1 MSTAVSSACLLFP
14 LLMSSENHPTLCLFG
29 AVNQDTRLQSRAPCH
44 VDNPR
49 QFYEDICN
57 NYFFPPANPE
67 DLCHFLDCVPKND
80 SCYYRRLWFDLDFH
94 SKKLEE
100 VDVFDNKDEIMEK
113 FIIDLVFFC
122 RKFYDVRKDLKII
135 VTRKEIGL
143 KKYSNTEEYSAGYHV
158 YTNMFVLG
166 KYLPTLYKM
175 MCKNNELLLDIKDL
189 GINTPFE
196 TFVDKSVI
204 GNPKQNNGCMFL
216 GCTKNN
222 VPSTYYL
229 YLSFEFGEWRDIDTI
244 NGNDELKKLFYGT
257 LLNYPD
263 DDRDQFCEWSN
274 PELFDN
280 IMKNCHTNRYVDRL
294 SNASEDTLKSA
305 SDMKGVKAKSMEL
318 TVAQM
323 DDIYLPKLVLYY
335 EALATINKGALFD
348 QHDTWFK
355 ICAATKQIY
364 NEKSALD
371 LFYHYSNE
379 KGHHRDLA
387 YFNETWNNM
396 KCDEYIHSNYI
407 LTTLLKYNLIDPSE
421 KNDYTFML
429 LLNSWKGNG
438 TIDSSTIVNLF
449 HLYYFNDIYAVYTN
463 LSDFTLY
470 KYDEYNVL
478 RKVDEYYDLRYF
490 ERAFTSFICEIL
502 KIFRS
507 SQLYKEDEDYI
518 KDIENKIKQASVKNR
533 KNFKEWRETYLT
545 LFGIPYATFINK
557 YMVMEELHIYTQV
570 GCICPYPVDKVICG
584 DTFSIQKYEKE
595 DMIFEELLLGAKY
608 IENWSDDEM
617 GKQVV
622 EQFNTHIMRYCGF
635 STQYAELMKSI
646 LTSAFYINTQN
657 KIAYILYGP
666 TGANG
671 KTVTIDLLAAIVG
684 KNQCVVVNPD
694 NLDENSISPKLVDM
708 SNKCMYYMNELV
720 DEDTSGKK
728 RTYNPFQSRIFKE
741 IAEKKSGSTARQLY
755 SNVYANINYTGILF
769 ITSNVQPTAINAS
782 PIARRVCFLPS
793 CCRFFPPGSKQLYEY
808 QVDESLPPKKQ
819 EKVLVLKPNHYE
831 MDPTIPELFRKY
843 KDYIFSYLVQN
854 YFFKSRCISLKV
866 LEEEEHIAA
875 CKTKFFNKATEGYD
889 IKDFVEKYI
898 NIDPYNANVVTIE
911 EIFAF
916 YKKINE
922 KNNYTIKK
930 DLEKF
935 TNAFFGCLTSIDK
948 FNKIDIVNVDRCYEA
963 SYYKSGTAHGIRGIM
978 INKTFSH
985 SLDPDIFCLE
995 RAISKVGPVCETT
1008 YDPYAKPI
1016 KRYII
1021 GDHYYYNLDDN

>member
-67 DLCHFLDCVPKND
+67 DLCHFIDCVPKND

-244 NGNDELKKLFYGT
+244 NENNELKKLFYGT

-274 PELFDN
+274 PELFEN
-280 IMKNCHTNRYVDRL
+280 MNKYRNGTKYYDRL

-305 SDMKGVKAKSMEL
+305 SDMKSVNAKPMEL

-379 KGHHRDLA
+379 KGHHRDMA

-429 LLNSWKGNG
+429 LLNSWKENG

-463 LSDFTLY
+463 FNDFKLY

-507 SQLYKEDEDYI
+507 SNLYKEDEGYI

-584 DTFSIQKYEKE
+584 DTFCIQKYEKE

-608 IENWSDDEM
+608 IENWSNDEM

-769 ITSNVQPTAINAS
+769 IPSNVQPTAINAS

-793 CCRFFPPGSKQLYEY
+793 CCRFFPPGSNQLYEY
-808 QVDESLPPKKQ
+808 QVDESLPPK
-819 EKVLVLKPNHYE
+819 VLKPNHYE

-854 YFFKSRCISLKV
+854 YFFKSRCLSLKE

-963 SYYKSGTAHGIRGIM
+963 SYYRSGTAHGIRGIM
-978 INKTFSH
+978 INKTFSN

>member
-67 DLCHFLDCVPKND
+67 DLCHFIDCVPKND

-244 NGNDELKKLFYGT
+244 NENNELKKLFYGT

-294 SNASEDTLKSA
+294 SNASEDTLKTA
-305 SDMKGVKAKSMEL
+305 SDMKSVKAKSMEL

-843 KDYIFSYLVQN
+843 KDYIFSYLIQN
-854 YFFKSRCISLKV
+854 YFFKSRCLSLKV